1 MKVKDV
7 IEYLKEYKE
16 DEEILIAWLDYEMF
30 DDHEDVS
37 YKAWVQ
43 TCKDWIDNDHSL
55 YELVSNYYL
64 VTDTDLANREKAQA
78 NQKIR
83 QKPKI

>member
-37 YKAWVQ
+37 YEAWVQ
-43 TCKDWIDNDHSL
+43 TCRDWIDSDHSL

-64 VTDTDLANREKAQA
+64 VRDRDLPNREKAQA